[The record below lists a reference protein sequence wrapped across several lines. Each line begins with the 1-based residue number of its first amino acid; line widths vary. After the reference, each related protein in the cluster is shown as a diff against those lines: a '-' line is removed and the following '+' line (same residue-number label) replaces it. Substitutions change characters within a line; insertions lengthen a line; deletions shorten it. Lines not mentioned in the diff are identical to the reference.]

1 MVPLSCKLHHCLVS
15 TALRQRERAAVVT
28 SGRERTEIQQWC
40 FKTASAWTL
49 RLTSG
54 PMDVRPK
61 LPKLIQNAGKD
72 AHEIKKP
79 KGTRRQTKAHC
90 RQWKVHKDS
99 PNHCSKPTK
108 PELAEPNLRSIR
120 WGLANDLWMMLPG
133 CKFMFL
139 FESASRSCLQ
149 HQISCWTGKVKVRA
163 ATQHEPQKSQQSWK
177 NCKAPCRETKN
188 PENGKPRKTCINLCL
203 SSKVIPRIWTPVISH
218 LFLPGPPEV
227 LPYTSPMLCKG
238 RSTHHKEIIGDC
250 YEADKFNNTTHLAP
264 LLHPLA
270 MLC

>member
-90 RQWKVHKDS
+90 RQWKVHKAS

-120 WGLANDLWMMLPG
+120 WGLANYLWMMLPE

-149 HQISCWTGKVKVRA
+149 HQISCWTGKVKGERQHSTNRKRA
-163 ATQHEPQKSQQSWK
+163 
-177 NCKAPCRETKN
+177 NKAGKIARHHA
-188 PENGKPRKTCINLCL
+188 GKPR
-203 SSKVIPRIWTPVISH
+203 IPRMENQGKPAATCVWVA
-218 LFLPGPPEV
+218 
-227 LPYTSPMLCKG
+227 K
-238 RSTHHKEIIGDC
+238 
-250 YEADKFNNTTHLAP
+250 
-264 LLHPLA
+264 
-270 MLC
+270 

>member
-1 MVPLSCKLHHCLVS
+1 
-15 TALRQRERAAVVT
+15 
-28 SGRERTEIQQWC
+28 
-40 FKTASAWTL
+40 
-49 RLTSG
+49 
-54 PMDVRPK
+54 MDVRPK

-90 RQWKVHKDS
+90 RQWKVHKAS

-120 WGLANDLWMMLPG
+120 WGLANYLWMMLPE

-250 YEADKFNNTTHLAP
+250 YEADKFNNTTTSRASVTSFGHALLNPLNMLEIVEPYGGPCRRCCDRFTERKWRLSMRVRDIAVGAGLASW
-264 LLHPLA
+264 LSEFYL
-270 MLC
+270 